1 MWQIFLND
9 ALDIHPIM
17 HHLPGF
23 VLQAGKFNI
32 VPTII
37 ALGSGIA
44 LLGAVSNVP
53 IMLMSEDN
61 LCYK

>member
-1 MWQIFLND
+1 MWQILLNE
-9 ALDIHPIM
+9 ALDSDVDV

-23 VLQAGKFNI
+23 VLQAGKFSI

-44 LLGAVSNVP
+44 LLGAVSNLP

-61 LCYK
+61 FCCK